1 MKLFFITIISTFLYV
16 SCSNSNATNAV
27 EDANNSSS
35 TENAP
40 PYTLIKQWPHNPD
53 FFIEGLEFKD
63 SLLYESVG
71 DADYSGKSKIAIIN
85 QQTGLPILQTTL
97 DKKYFGEGLTII
109 NNKAFMLT
117 YKEEKCFVFDPKTL
131 KQIGQFSYKGEGWG
145 MTNDGSKIMM
155 SNGTNNISIR
165 NPNTF
170 VEENVIAI
178 FDENGPV
185 SNINELEYVN
195 GFLYANQWQTSNI
208 LKIDLKTKM
217 VVQKIDFSS
226 LINQYIPEN
235 IKKEM
240 NGIAYN
246 KKSNTFFF
254 TGKNW
259 NTMFEVVI
267 N

>member
-1 MKLFFITIISTFLYV
+1 MKLFLISSFTLLV
-16 SCSNSNATNAV
+16 LSSCSNSNATDNNNTP
-27 EDANNSSS
+27 ENTTTNNNSI
-35 TENAP
+35 
-40 PYTLIKQWPHNPD
+40 PYTLVKQWPHNPD

-71 DADYSGKSKIAIIN
+71 DADYSGKSCISIIN
-85 QQTGLPILQTTL
+85 QQTGLPISQTKL

-117 YKEEKCFVFDPKTL
+117 YKEEKGFIFDPKTL
-131 KQIGQFSYKGEGWG
+131 KQIGEFSYKGEGWG

-155 SNGTNNISIR
+155 SNGSNNISIR
-165 NPNTF
+165 NANTF
-170 VEENVIAI
+170 AEENVIAI

-185 SNINELEYVN
+185 ANINELEYVN
-195 GFLYANQWQTSNI
+195 GFLYANLWQTNTI
-208 LKIDLKTKM
+208 IKIDLQKKM

-226 LINQYIPEN
+226 LVNQYIPQN
-235 IKKEM
+235 QKAEM

-246 KKSNTFFF
+246 KKSNTFFI

-259 NTMFEVVI
+259 NTMFEVAI
-267 N
+267 K

>member
-1 MKLFFITIISTFLYV
+1 MKFFLLSIFSTILYT
-16 SCSNSNATNAV
+16 SCNNSNA
-27 EDANNSSS
+27 NNNDVPTSNTGNFTSSNQFS
-35 TENAP
+35 
-40 PYTLIKQWPHNPD
+40 LVKQHPHNPD

-71 DADYSGKSKIAIIN
+71 DADYLGKSKIAIIN
-85 QQTGLPILQTTL
+85 QQTGLPTLQTTL
-97 DKKYFGEGLTII
+97 NKKYFGEGLTIL

-131 KQIGQFSYKGEGWG
+131 KQIGEFSYKGEGWG

-185 SNINELEYVN
+185 ANINELEYVN
-195 GFLYANQWQTSNI
+195 GYLYANQYQTNYI

-217 VVQKIDFSS
+217 VVKKIDFSS
-226 LINQYIPEN
+226 LINQFIPQN
-235 IKKEM
+235 IKNEM

-246 KKSNTFFF
+246 KKSNTFFI

>member
-1 MKLFFITIISTFLYV
+1 
-16 SCSNSNATNAV
+16 
-27 EDANNSSS
+27 
-35 TENAP
+35 
-40 PYTLIKQWPHNPD
+40 
-53 FFIEGLEFKD
+53 
-63 SLLYESVG
+63 LLYESVG
-71 DADYSGKSKIAIIN
+71 DSDYSGKSKIAIIN

-195 GFLYANQWQTSNI
+195 GYLYANQYQTNYI

-246 KKSNTFFF
+246 KKSNTFFI